1 MDRGYD
7 ETQLVFMTLT
17 ELMNDSNFTNLSERI
32 LNSKPARERDNLLA
46 AKSLI
51 DELTSIYNLFGAT
64 TTIHMKF
71 ANLQL
76 YVIKRLNQLVY
87 NIEDYNPLGGGKN
100 LMYQSQYWNDSLPS
114 DPELIS
120 CIFCHLLDIA
130 YYGSV
135 PRTDY
140 RNAISHLI
148 TSNQVNSINYLSE
161 E

>member
-7 ETQLVFMTLT
+7 ETQRVFMTLT

-71 ANLQL
+71 ANL
-76 YVIKRLNQLVY
+76 
-87 NIEDYNPLGGGKN
+87 
-100 LMYQSQYWNDSLPS
+100 
-114 DPELIS
+114 
-120 CIFCHLLDIA
+120 
-130 YYGSV
+130 
-135 PRTDY
+135 
-140 RNAISHLI
+140 
-148 TSNQVNSINYLSE
+148 
-161 E
+161 